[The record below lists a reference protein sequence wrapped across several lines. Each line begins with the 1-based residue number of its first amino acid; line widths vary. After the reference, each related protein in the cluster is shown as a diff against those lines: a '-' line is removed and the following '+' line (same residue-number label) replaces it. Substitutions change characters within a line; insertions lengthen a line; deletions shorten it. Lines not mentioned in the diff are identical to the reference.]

1 MDILQQFHF
10 HFELRNCPIQYILK
24 TQILS
29 FYFLQM
35 MVKCMEKTGQYT
47 IKFKNKKIAMKGLN
61 AISIFNLII
70 SNDLRKY

>member
-1 MDILQQFHF
+1 MDILQQFPF

-29 FYFLQM
+29 FYFVQM

-47 IKFKNKKIAMKGLN
+47 IMFEKQEDCNERLKWTV
-61 AISIFNLII
+61 SPREIF
-70 SNDLRKY
+70 